1 MSFERFFKLK
11 NLMFLNIGLGSL
23 FYNSLRAKSKS
34 VLSLPRMTFL
44 VRIFRILLFK
54 FQAGFFFLIFYLR
67 DFFGVKS
74 IFPES
79 IKKYAL
85 LAL

>member
-1 MSFERFFKLK
+1 
-11 NLMFLNIGLGSL
+11 MFLNIGLGSL

-54 FQAGFFFLIFYLR
+54 FQAGFFFLIFLFEG
-67 DFFGVKS
+67 FFWGKEHFS
-74 IFPES
+74 GIN
-79 IKKYAL
+79 
-85 LAL
+85 